1 MEVIENLKNWS
12 ESGKIKEF
20 KGSLMICPNFQA
32 LRGIK
37 MVLGDKCTPSF
48 SLKCVILKNESYL
61 SASFL

>member
-1 MEVIENLKNWS
+1 MV
-12 ESGKIKEF
+12 
-20 KGSLMICPNFQA
+20 CPNFQA

-61 SASFL
+61 